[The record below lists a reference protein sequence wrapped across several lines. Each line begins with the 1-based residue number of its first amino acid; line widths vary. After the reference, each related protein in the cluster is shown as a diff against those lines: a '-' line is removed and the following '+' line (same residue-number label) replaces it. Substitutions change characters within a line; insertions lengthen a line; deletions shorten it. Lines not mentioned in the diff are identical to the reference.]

1 MKLKYTPKLKEI
13 ENPLQI
19 WSKQI
24 LTPIGKITIIKSL
37 IISKL
42 KHLFLTISSPK
53 ENIINQ
59 LVSKIYS
66 FIWDNKPD
74 KIKRQVLSQNCDMG
88 GLKMLNIK
96 MYIKGLK
103 LSWIRRIIKKNLKIT
118 KLLLSSEKIDITQL
132 LNSGHTKTTKHPF
145 WEEVFNA
152 SRLLQLKLQINQ
164 LNINVCNICNNENIK
179 VGYQTVFY
187 KDWAKRAV

>member
-1 MKLKYTPKLKEI
+1 MLKEI
-13 ENPLQI
+13 ENTLQI

-74 KIKRQVLSQNCDMG
+74 KIKREVLSQNCDIG

-96 MYIKGLK
+96 MYIKDLK
-103 LSWIRRIIKKNLKIT
+103 
-118 KLLLSSEKIDITQL
+118 
-132 LNSGHTKTTKHPF
+132 
-145 WEEVFNA
+145 
-152 SRLLQLKLQINQ
+152 
-164 LNINVCNICNNENIK
+164 
-179 VGYQTVFY
+179 
-187 KDWAKRAV
+187 

>member
-1 MKLKYTPKLKEI
+1 MSSGEWSGAPPGLHYWVCIFLSILMKLKYTPKLKEI
-13 ENPLQI
+13 ENTLQI

-42 KHLFLTISSPK
+42 KHLFLTIPSPK

-74 KIKRQVLSQNCDMG
+74 KIKREVLSQNCDIG
-88 GLKMLNIK
+88 VLKMLNIK

-103 LSWIRRIIKKNLKIT
+103 
-118 KLLLSSEKIDITQL
+118 
-132 LNSGHTKTTKHPF
+132 
-145 WEEVFNA
+145 
-152 SRLLQLKLQINQ
+152 
-164 LNINVCNICNNENIK
+164 
-179 VGYQTVFY
+179 
-187 KDWAKRAV
+187 

>member
-1 MKLKYTPKLKEI
+1 MKLENLIIPTPKLKEI
-13 ENPLQI
+13 ENTLQI

-74 KIKRQVLSQNCDMG
+74 KIKREVLSQNCDIG

-96 MYIKGLK
+96 MYIKDLK
-103 LSWIRRIIKKNLKIT
+103 
-118 KLLLSSEKIDITQL
+118 
-132 LNSGHTKTTKHPF
+132 
-145 WEEVFNA
+145 
-152 SRLLQLKLQINQ
+152 
-164 LNINVCNICNNENIK
+164 
-179 VGYQTVFY
+179 
-187 KDWAKRAV
+187 

>member
-1 MKLKYTPKLKEI
+1 MKLKYTPMLKEI
-13 ENPLQI
+13 ENTLQI

-74 KIKRQVLSQNCDMG
+74 KIKREVLSQNCDIG

-96 MYIKGLK
+96 MYIKDLK
-103 LSWIRRIIKKNLKIT
+103 
-118 KLLLSSEKIDITQL
+118 
-132 LNSGHTKTTKHPF
+132 
-145 WEEVFNA
+145 
-152 SRLLQLKLQINQ
+152 
-164 LNINVCNICNNENIK
+164 
-179 VGYQTVFY
+179 
-187 KDWAKRAV
+187 